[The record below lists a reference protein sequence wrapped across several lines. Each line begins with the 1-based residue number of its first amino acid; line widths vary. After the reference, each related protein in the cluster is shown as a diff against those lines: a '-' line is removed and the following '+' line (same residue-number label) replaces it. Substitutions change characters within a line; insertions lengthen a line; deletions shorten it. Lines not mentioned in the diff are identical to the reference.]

1 MAESSGKVFPN
12 QRKEPRNP
20 YSGSISFVYKKNLY
34 PGEMVN
40 YSQSGLFL
48 KSAIFFDKDEV
59 ITVSLPASKYKN
71 PRQKG
76 RIVWCSVKG
85 CGVQLL
91 G

>member
-1 MAESSGKVFPN
+1 MADSSGKVFAN

-20 YSGSISFVYKKNLY
+20 YSGSISFIYKKNLY
-34 PGEMVN
+34 PGELVN

-48 KSAIFFDKDEV
+48 KSAIFFDKGQS
-59 ITVSLPASKYKN
+59 ITVTLPTSKYKVQK
-71 PRQKG
+71 QKG
-76 RIVWCSVKG
+76 RIVWCNATG

>member
-1 MAESSGKVFPN
+1 MADSSGKVFKN
-12 QRKEPRNP
+12 QRREPRNP

-34 PGEMVN
+34 PGELIN
-40 YSQSGLFL
+40 YSQSGWFL
-48 KSAIFFDKDEV
+48 QSSIFFDKGEV
-59 ITVSLPASKYKN
+59 ITVTLPASKYRV

-76 RIVWCSVKG
+76 RIVWCNAQG

>member
-1 MAESSGKVFPN
+1 MAEFSGKVFPN
-12 QRKEPRNP
+12 QRKEPRKP

-34 PGEMVN
+34 PGELVN

-48 KSAIFFDKDEV
+48 KSGLFFDKGEV
-59 ITVSLPASKYKN
+59 ITVTLPASKYKVQ
-71 PRQKG
+71 RQKG
-76 RIVWCSVKG
+76 RIVWCNTEG

>member
-1 MAESSGKVFPN
+1 MAESSGKVYSN

-34 PGEMVN
+34 PGELVN
-40 YSQSGLFL
+40 YSKTGIFL
-48 KSAIFFDKDEV
+48 KSALFFDKGEV
-59 ITVSLPASKYKN
+59 ITVTLPASRYKN
-71 PRQKG
+71 QNQKG
-76 RIVWCSVKG
+76 RVVWCNAKG

>member
-1 MAESSGKVFPN
+1 MTEFTGKVFLN
-12 QRKEPRNP
+12 KRKEPRNP

-34 PGEMVN
+34 PGELVN

-48 KSAIFFDKDEV
+48 KSAIFFGKDEV
-59 ITVSLPASKYKN
+59 ITVTLPASKYKKQ
-71 PRQKG
+71 RQKG
-76 RIVWCSVKG
+76 RIVWCNTKG

>member
-1 MAESSGKVFPN
+1 MADSSGKVFSN

-20 YSGSISFVYKKNLY
+20 YSGSISFIYKQNLY
-34 PGEMVN
+34 PGELIN

-48 KSAIFFDKDEV
+48 KSVIFFDRGEV
-59 ITVSLPASKYKN
+59 ITVTLPASKYKVQK
-71 PRQKG
+71 QKG
-76 RIVWCSVKG
+76 RIVWFNDEG

>member
-1 MAESSGKVFPN
+1 
-12 QRKEPRNP
+12 
-20 YSGSISFVYKKNLY
+20 VYKKNLY
-34 PGEMVN
+34 PGELVN

-59 ITVSLPASKYKN
+59 ITVTLPASKYRTPK
-71 PRQKG
+71 QKA
-76 RIVWCSVKG
+76 RIVWCNRQG